1 MQFIRRNG
9 EGRVQTDNGCNTVST
24 CEMRNQTDMQR
35 NDKQKVASN
44 CVEMSLMPVGFLR
57 LFPTEMQHRKTKVK

>member
-1 MQFIRRNG
+1 MAKEECKPIMA
-9 EGRVQTDNGCNTVST
+9 VIPLTI
-24 CEMRNQTDMQR
+24 CEMCDLKDMQR

-44 CVEMSLMPVGFLR
+44 CVEMSLILVGLLR